1 MISLSFN
8 GRTQS
13 MATVSTDIFLT
24 NFAVRSLTFVTKFTI
39 LSNLTQINFKS
50 LINYSQHVLTLL
62 FTTLATV

>member
-1 MISLSFN
+1 
-8 GRTQS
+8 